1 MVIFV
6 TLSKSALY
14 RIGVLEFLSDVDQG
28 QLKKATS
35 FPFCPNNFLGAN
47 YKFNNANIMAPPFIL
62 SIIIFLF
69 LLAGIRIIF
78 EYKRA
83 LKFRFGKYVKTLQ
96 PGFRWI
102 IPLVETIQTV
112 DIRVITINIIS
123 QEVMTEDNV
132 PCSIDGV
139 VFFKI
144 NNPEKA
150 VLEVEEYRFAITQ
163 LAQAALRDVCGKVE
177 LDTILSKREEMGKNI
192 KAIVELETKEWGIE
206 IIDVKIKDIQLPENM
221 KRMMANQAEA
231 ERSRRARIILA
242 LAEEQAAGKLLE
254 AGKLIDQS
262 PSAIKLRLYQT
273 LSNIAAEKNSTILFP
288 FPEEVLPRNPVKKSK
303 NKK

>member
-1 MVIFV
+1 MSKFVILGIIV
-6 TLSKSALY
+6 
-14 RIGVLEFLSDVDQG
+14 GV
-28 QLKKATS
+28 
-35 FPFCPNNFLGAN
+35 
-47 YKFNNANIMAPPFIL
+47 
-62 SIIIFLF
+62 FLF
-69 LLAGIRIIF
+69 SGIRIIF

-83 LKFRFGKYVKTLQ
+83 IKFRFGKYVKTLQ
-96 PGFRWI
+96 PGLQWI
-102 IPLVETIQTV
+102 IPIIETIQIV
-112 DIRVITINIIS
+112 DIRVITFNIDS

-144 NNPEKA
+144 SDPEKA
-150 VLEVEEYRFAITQ
+150 VLEVEQYKFAITQ

-192 KAIVELETKEWGIE
+192 KDIVEQETKDWGIV
-206 IIDVKIKDIQLPENM
+206 ISDVKIKDIQLPENM
-221 KRMMANQAEA
+221 RRMMANQAEA

-273 LSNIAAEKNSTILFP
+273 LSNIASEKNSTILFP
-288 FPEEVLPRNPVKKSK
+288 FPEEMMPRKKEE
-303 NKK
+303 

>member
-1 MVIFV
+1 MYQSLFTV
-6 TLSKSALY
+6 
-14 RIGVLEFLSDVDQG
+14 
-28 QLKKATS
+28 
-35 FPFCPNNFLGAN
+35 
-47 YKFNNANIMAPPFIL
+47 
-62 SIIIFLF
+62 IIIGLF
-69 LLAGIRIIF
+69 LLSGIRIIF

-83 LKFRFGKYVKTLQ
+83 LKFRFGKYVRTLE

-102 IPLVETIQTV
+102 IPIIETIQIV
-112 DIRVITINIIS
+112 DIRVITFNIDS
-123 QEVMTEDNV
+123 QEVMTKDNV

-144 NNPEKA
+144 SDPEKA
-150 VLEVEEYRFAITQ
+150 VLEVEEYKFAITQ
-163 LAQAALRDVCGKVE
+163 LSQAALRDVCGKVE

-192 KAIVELETKEWGIE
+192 KSIVEQETKEWGII

-221 KRMMANQAEA
+221 RRMMANQAEA

-242 LAEEQAAGKLLE
+242 LAEEQAAGNLLA

-273 LSNIAAEKNSTILFP
+273 LANIASEKNSTILFP
-288 FPEEVLPRNPVKKSK
+288 FPEEALPRN
-303 NKK
+303 NK

>member
-1 MVIFV
+1 MDP
-6 TLSKSALY
+6 
-14 RIGVLEFLSDVDQG
+14 FLITGIIVG
-28 QLKKATS
+28 L
-35 FPFCPNNFLGAN
+35 
-47 YKFNNANIMAPPFIL
+47 IIL
-62 SIIIFLF
+62 S
-69 LLAGIRIIF
+69 GIRIVF

-83 LKFRFGKYVKTLQ
+83 LKFRFGKYSKTLK
-96 PGFRWI
+96 PGIRWI
-102 IPLVETIQTV
+102 IPLVDTVQFV
-112 DIRVITINIIS
+112 DIRVITINILS

-150 VLEVEEYRFAITQ
+150 VLEVEDYNFAITQ
-163 LAQAALRDVCGKVE
+163 LSQAALRDMCGKVE
-177 LDTILSKREEMGKNI
+177 LDTILSKREEIGRNI
-192 KAIVELETKEWGIE
+192 REIVVTETKEWGIT

-221 KRMMANQAEA
+221 RRMMANQAEA

-242 LAEEQAAGKLLE
+242 LAEEQAASKLLE

-273 LSNIAAEKNSTILFP
+273 LANIAAEKNSTILFP
-288 FPEEVLPRNPVKKSK
+288 FPEEALPRS
-303 NKK
+303 NK

>member
-1 MVIFV
+1 MNPLLISGIVF
-6 TLSKSALY
+6 
-14 RIGVLEFLSDVDQG
+14 G
-28 QLKKATS
+28 
-35 FPFCPNNFLGAN
+35 
-47 YKFNNANIMAPPFIL
+47 
-62 SIIIFLF
+62 LF
-69 LLAGIRIIF
+69 LLGGIRVIF

-83 LKFRFGKYVKTLQ
+83 LKFRFGKYIKTLQ

-102 IPLVETIQTV
+102 IPFIETIQVV
-112 DIRVITINIIS
+112 DIRVITFNIDS

-144 NNPEKA
+144 DDPVKA
-150 VLEVEEYRFAITQ
+150 VLEVEEYTFAITQ

-192 KAIVELETKEWGIE
+192 KAIVEQETKEWGIVV
-206 IIDVKIKDIQLPENM
+206 IDVKIKDIQLPENM
-221 KRMMANQAEA
+221 RRMMANQAEA

-254 AGKLIDQS
+254 AGKIIDQS

-273 LSNIAAEKNSTILFP
+273 LANIASDKNSTIVFP
-288 FPEEVLPRNPVKKSK
+288 FPEEMLPNNTSK
-303 NKK
+303 

>member
-1 MVIFV
+1 MNP
-6 TLSKSALY
+6 Y
-14 RIGVLEFLSDVDQG
+14 
-28 QLKKATS
+28 
-35 FPFCPNNFLGAN
+35 
-47 YKFNNANIMAPPFIL
+47 MIL
-62 SIIIFLF
+62 AIIFGIF
-69 LLAGIRIIF
+69 LLSGIRVVY

-83 LKFRFGKYVKTLQ
+83 LKFRFGKYIKTLK

-102 IPLVETIQTV
+102 IPIVETIQIV
-112 DIRVITINIIS
+112 DIRVITINIVS

-144 NNPEKA
+144 NDPEKA
-150 VLEVEEYRFAITQ
+150 VLEVEEYKFAISQ

-192 KAIVELETKEWGIE
+192 KSIVELETKEWGID
-206 IIDVKIKDIQLPENM
+206 INDVKIKDIQLPENM
-221 KRMMANQAEA
+221 RRMMANQAEA

-242 LAEEQAAGKLLE
+242 EAEEQAAGKLLD
-254 AGKLIDQS
+254 AGLMIDKS

-288 FPEEVLPRNPVKKSK
+288 FPEEVLPVRKKK
-303 NKK
+303 RK

>member
-1 MVIFV
+1 MN
-6 TLSKSALY
+6 LPL
-14 RIGVLEFLSDVDQG
+14 
-28 QLKKATS
+28 
-35 FPFCPNNFLGAN
+35 FLG
-47 YKFNNANIMAPPFIL
+47 IL
-62 SIIIFLF
+62 FGIV
-69 LLAGIRIIF
+69 LLAGIRIVF

-83 LKFRFGKYVKTLQ
+83 LKFRFGKYVKTLK

-102 IPLVETIQTV
+102 IPLVETIQIV
-112 DIRVITINIIS
+112 DIRVITINVVS

-144 NNPEKA
+144 NDPEKA
-150 VLEVEEYRFAITQ
+150 VLEVEEYDFAITQ
-163 LAQAALRDVCGKVE
+163 LSQAALRDVCGKVE

-192 KAIVELETKEWGIE
+192 KGIVETETGHWGIE

-242 LAEEQAAGKLLE
+242 EAEEQAAEKLLE
-254 AGKLIDQS
+254 AGLQIDKS

-288 FPEEVLPRNPVKKSK
+288 FPEEVLPRDSKK
-303 NKK
+303 

>member
-1 MVIFV
+1 MNF
-6 TLSKSALY
+6 
-14 RIGVLEFLSDVDQG
+14 FLVFSV
-28 QLKKATS
+28 
-35 FPFCPNNFLGAN
+35 C
-47 YKFNNANIMAPPFIL
+47 
-62 SIIIFLF
+62 IIFF
-69 LLAGIRIIF
+69 LLAGIRVIF

-83 LKFRFGKYVKTLQ
+83 LKFRFGKYIKILQ

-102 IPLVETIQTV
+102 IPIVETINIV
-112 DIRVITINIIS
+112 DIRVITINIDS

-139 VFFKI
+139 VFFQI
-144 NNPEKA
+144 NDPEKA

-192 KAIVELETKEWGIE
+192 KSIVEKETGVWGIV

-221 KRMMANQAEA
+221 RRMMANQAEA

-242 LAEEQAAGKLLE
+242 TAEEQAAESLLA
-254 AGKLIDQS
+254 AGKLIDKS

-273 LSNIAAEKNSTILFP
+273 LANIASEKNSTILFP
-288 FPEEVLPRNPVKKSK
+288 FPEEVLPRSRKK
-303 NKK
+303 KKT

>member
-1 MVIFV
+1 MNPPLIF
-6 TLSKSALY
+6 L
-14 RIGVLEFLSDVDQG
+14 VL
-28 QLKKATS
+28 
-35 FPFCPNNFLGAN
+35 
-47 YKFNNANIMAPPFIL
+47 
-62 SIIIFLF
+62 IIIFL
-69 LLAGIRIIF
+69 LSGIRIIF

-83 LKFRFGKYVKTLQ
+83 LKFRFGKYINTLQ

-102 IPLVETIQTV
+102 IPIIETIQVV

-144 NNPEKA
+144 ENPEKA
-150 VLEVEEYRFAITQ
+150 VLEVEEYNFAITQ
-163 LAQAALRDVCGKVE
+163 LSQAALRDVCGKVE

-192 KAIVELETKEWGIE
+192 KNIVENETKDWGID

-221 KRMMANQAEA
+221 KRMMAGQAEA

-242 LAEEQAAGKLLE
+242 QAEEQAAGKLLE
-254 AGKLIDQS
+254 AGLQIDKS

-288 FPEEVLPRNPVKKSK
+288 FPEEVLPRKSNDLKIKQGKKK
-303 NKK
+303 T

>member
-1 MVIFV
+1 MNP
-6 TLSKSALY
+6 LL
-14 RIGVLEFLSDVDQG
+14 
-28 QLKKATS
+28 
-35 FPFCPNNFLGAN
+35 
-47 YKFNNANIMAPPFIL
+47 
-62 SIIIFLF
+62 LF
-69 LLAGIRIIF
+69 LLLFLVFLFSGIRVIF

-83 LKFRFGKYVKTLQ
+83 LKFRFGKYIKTLQ

-102 IPLVETIQTV
+102 IPIIETIQKV
-112 DIRVITINIIS
+112 DIRVITINVVS

-144 NNPEKA
+144 ESPEKA
-150 VLEVEEYRFAITQ
+150 VLEVEEYNFAITQ
-163 LAQAALRDVCGKVE
+163 LSQAALRDVCGKVE

-192 KAIVELETKEWGIE
+192 KTIVEIATKAWGIE
-206 IIDVKIKDIQLPENM
+206 ILDVKIKDIQLPENM

-288 FPEEVLPRNPVKKSK
+288 FPEEVLPRNHSK
-303 NKK
+303 

>member
-1 MVIFV
+1 MNPVLFF
-6 TLSKSALY
+6 SALM
-14 RIGVLEFLSDVDQG
+14 LL
-28 QLKKATS
+28 
-35 FPFCPNNFLGAN
+35 
-47 YKFNNANIMAPPFIL
+47 
-62 SIIIFLF
+62 IFF
-69 LLAGIRIIF
+69 SGIRIVY

-83 LKFRFGKYVKTLQ
+83 LKFRFGKYVKTLN

-102 IPLVETIQTV
+102 IPVVETIQKV

-150 VLEVEEYRFAITQ
+150 VLEVEEYNFAITQ
-163 LAQAALRDVCGKVE
+163 LSQAALRDVCGKVE

-192 KAIVELETKEWGIE
+192 KSIVEQETAEWGID
-206 IIDVKIKDIQLPENM
+206 IMDVKIKDIQLPENM
-221 KRMMANQAEA
+221 RRMMANQAEA

-242 LAEEQAAGKLLE
+242 QAEEQAAGTLLA
-254 AGKLIDQS
+254 AGKMIDES

-288 FPEEVLPRNPVKKSK
+288 FPEEVLPRPFKKEK
-303 NKK
+303 E

>member
-1 MVIFV
+1 MACVWSYNLQNIV
-6 TLSKSALY
+6 AM
-14 RIGVLEFLSDVDQG
+14 
-28 QLKKATS
+28 
-35 FPFCPNNFLGAN
+35 NFMGIIIIVLGA
-47 YKFNNANIMAPPFIL
+47 
-62 SIIIFLF
+62 F

-83 LKFRFGKYVKTLQ
+83 LKFRFGKYIKILN

-102 IPLVETIQTV
+102 IPIIETIQIV

-144 NNPEKA
+144 DDPEKA
-150 VLEVEEYRFAITQ
+150 VLEVEEYGFAITQ
-163 LAQAALRDVCGKVE
+163 LSQAALRDVCGKVE

-192 KAIVELETKEWGIE
+192 KAIVEIETKGWGID

-221 KRMMANQAEA
+221 KRMMASQAEA
-231 ERSRRARIILA
+231 ERSRRSRVILA

-254 AGKLIDQS
+254 AGKLIDKS

-288 FPEEVLPRNPVKKSK
+288 FPEEVLPRDKSSQK
-303 NKK
+303 

>member
-1 MVIFV
+1 MDPLII
-6 TLSKSALY
+6 
-14 RIGVLEFLSDVDQG
+14 IGGLL
-28 QLKKATS
+28 L
-35 FPFCPNNFLGAN
+35 
-47 YKFNNANIMAPPFIL
+47 
-62 SIIIFLF
+62 IIFLS
-69 LLAGIRIIF
+69 GIRIVF

-83 LKFRFGKYVKTLQ
+83 LKFRFGKYVKLLR

-102 IPLVETIQTV
+102 IPIVETVQIV
-112 DIRVITINIIS
+112 DIRVITVNILS

-144 NNPEKA
+144 DNPEKA
-150 VLEVEEYRFAITQ
+150 ILEVEDYNFAISQ

-192 KAIVELETKEWGIE
+192 RDIVEIETKEWGIV

-221 KRMMANQAEA
+221 RRMMANQAEA

-254 AGKLIDQS
+254 AGKLIDKS

-273 LSNIAAEKNSTILFP
+273 LANIAAEKNSTILFP
-288 FPEEVLPRNPVKKSK
+288 FPEEALPRQKKE
-303 NKK
+303 

>member
-1 MVIFV
+1 M
-6 TLSKSALY
+6 S
-14 RIGVLEFLSDVDQG
+14 
-28 QLKKATS
+28 
-35 FPFCPNNFLGAN
+35 
-47 YKFNNANIMAPPFIL
+47 PPLIL
-62 SIIIFLF
+62 SILIVLF
-69 LLAGIRIIF
+69 FFSGIRIIF

-83 LKFRFGKYVKTLQ
+83 LKFRFGKYIKTLQ

-102 IPLVETIQTV
+102 IPVIETIQVV

-192 KAIVELETKEWGIE
+192 KTIVEIETKEWGIE

-221 KRMMANQAEA
+221 RRMMANQAEA

-288 FPEEVLPRNPVKKSK
+288 FPEEVLPRKNQKSTGE
-303 NKK
+303 

>member
-1 MVIFV
+1 MNPPILF
-6 TLSKSALY
+6 TL
-14 RIGVLEFLSDVDQG
+14 I
-28 QLKKATS
+28 
-35 FPFCPNNFLGAN
+35 LG
-47 YKFNNANIMAPPFIL
+47 
-62 SIIIFLF
+62 LF
-69 LLAGIRIIF
+69 LLAGVRIVF

-83 LKFRFGKYVKTLQ
+83 LKFRFGKYIKTLQ

-102 IPLVETIQTV
+102 IPFVETIQIV
-112 DIRVITINIIS
+112 DIRVITFNVVS

-144 NNPEKA
+144 IDPEKA
-150 VLEVEEYRFAITQ
+150 VLEVEEYKFAITQ
-163 LAQAALRDVCGKVE
+163 LSQAALRDVCGKVE

-192 KAIVELETKEWGIE
+192 KSIVELETKEWGIE

-242 LAEEQAAGKLLE
+242 LAEEQAARKLLE

-273 LSNIAAEKNSTILFP
+273 LSHIAAEKNSTILFP
-288 FPEEVLPRNPVKKSK
+288 FPEEVLPRKARKQSK
-303 NKK
+303 AEPKE

>member
-1 MVIFV
+1 M
-6 TLSKSALY
+6 Y
-14 RIGVLEFLSDVDQG
+14 
-28 QLKKATS
+28 
-35 FPFCPNNFLGAN
+35 
-47 YKFNNANIMAPPFIL
+47 PPLFITIL
-62 SIIIFLF
+62 VAIFL
-69 LLAGIRIIF
+69 LSGIRVIF

-83 LKFRFGKYVKTLQ
+83 LKFRFGKYIKILS

-102 IPLVETIQTV
+102 IPIVDTIQVV
-112 DIRVITINIIS
+112 DIRVITINIVS

-144 NNPEKA
+144 NDPEKA
-150 VLEVEEYRFAITQ
+150 VLEVEEFKFAITQ
-163 LAQAALRDVCGKVE
+163 LSQAALRDVCGKVE

-192 KAIVELETKEWGIE
+192 KAIVEQETEVWGIE

-221 KRMMANQAEA
+221 RRMMANQAEA

-273 LSNIAAEKNSTILFP
+273 LANIASEKNSTILFP
-288 FPEEVLPRNPVKKSK
+288 FPEEVLPRNKK
-303 NKK
+303 

>member
-1 MVIFV
+1 MNPTIV
-6 TLSKSALY
+6 LSILL
-14 RIGVLEFLSDVDQG
+14 GLFFLS
-28 QLKKATS
+28 
-35 FPFCPNNFLGAN
+35 
-47 YKFNNANIMAPPFIL
+47 
-62 SIIIFLF
+62 
-69 LLAGIRIIF
+69 GIRIIF

-83 LKFRFGKYVKTLQ
+83 LKFRFGKYVKTLK

-102 IPLVETIQTV
+102 IPIVETIQVV
-112 DIRVITINIIS
+112 DIRVITINIVS

-144 NNPEKA
+144 NDPERA
-150 VLEVEEYRFAITQ
+150 VLEVEQYKFAITQ
-163 LAQAALRDVCGKVE
+163 LSQAALRDVCGKVE

-192 KAIVELETKEWGIE
+192 KGIVEQETKEWGIE
-206 IIDVKIKDIQLPENM
+206 INDVKIKDIQLPENM
-221 KRMMANQAEA
+221 RRMMANQAEA

-288 FPEEVLPRNPVKKSK
+288 FPEEVLPVKKNSM
-303 NKK
+303 

>member
-1 MVIFV
+1 MNLSLFFAVI
-6 TLSKSALY
+6 
-14 RIGVLEFLSDVDQG
+14 IGL
-28 QLKKATS
+28 
-35 FPFCPNNFLGAN
+35 
-47 YKFNNANIMAPPFIL
+47 
-62 SIIIFLF
+62 FLF
-69 LLAGIRIIF
+69 GGIRIIF

-83 LKFRFGKYVKTLQ
+83 LKFRFGKYIKTLD

-102 IPLVETIQTV
+102 IPVIESIQIV
-112 DIRVITINIIS
+112 DIRVITFNIDS
-123 QEVMTEDNV
+123 QEVMTKDNV

-144 NNPEKA
+144 DDPEKA
-150 VLEVEEYRFAITQ
+150 VLEVEEYKFAITQ
-163 LAQAALRDVCGKVE
+163 LSQAALRDVCGKVE

-192 KAIVELETKEWGIE
+192 KSIVEQETKDWGIV
-206 IIDVKIKDIQLPENM
+206 IKDVKIKDIQLPENM
-221 KRMMANQAEA
+221 RRMMANQAEA

-273 LSNIAAEKNSTILFP
+273 LANIASEKNSTILFP
-288 FPEEVLPRNPVKKSK
+288 FPEEVLPRNKK
-303 NKK
+303 

>member
-1 MVIFV
+1 MNSPVLI
-6 TLSKSALY
+6 SAF
-14 RIGVLEFLSDVDQG
+14 IAVFFL
-28 QLKKATS
+28 T
-35 FPFCPNNFLGAN
+35 
-47 YKFNNANIMAPPFIL
+47 
-62 SIIIFLF
+62 
-69 LLAGIRIIF
+69 GIRIVF

-83 LKFRFGKYVKTLQ
+83 LKFRFGKYIKTLQ

-102 IPLVETIQTV
+102 IPLVETIQIV
-112 DIRVITINIIS
+112 DIRVITINILS

-139 VFFKI
+139 VFFRI

-150 VLEVEEYRFAITQ
+150 VLEVEEYKFAISQ
-163 LAQAALRDVCGKVE
+163 LSQAALRDVCGKVE
-177 LDTILSKREEMGKNI
+177 LDVILSKREEMGKNI
-192 KAIVELETKEWGIE
+192 KNIVELETKEWGIE

-288 FPEEVLPRNPVKKSK
+288 FPEEVLPTNTKRTKETED
-303 NKK
+303 

>member
-1 MVIFV
+1 MNPPLFI
-6 TLSKSALY
+6 TL
-14 RIGVLEFLSDVDQG
+14 IVL
-28 QLKKATS
+28 
-35 FPFCPNNFLGAN
+35 
-47 YKFNNANIMAPPFIL
+47 
-62 SIIIFLF
+62 LF
-69 LLAGIRIIF
+69 LIGGIRIVF

-83 LKFRFGKYVKTLQ
+83 LKFRFGKYIKTLN

-102 IPLVETIQTV
+102 IPFVETLQVV
-112 DIRVITINIIS
+112 DIRVITINIVS

-139 VFFKI
+139 VFFQI
-144 NNPEKA
+144 TDPEKA
-150 VLEVEEYRFAITQ
+150 VLEVEEYSFAITQ
-163 LAQAALRDVCGKVE
+163 LSQAALRDVCGKVE

-192 KAIVELETKEWGIE
+192 KTIVEAETGDWGIE

-221 KRMMANQAEA
+221 RRMMANQAEA

-242 LAEEQAAGKLLE
+242 QAEEQAADMLLQ
-254 AGKLIDQS
+254 AGKKIDQS

-288 FPEEVLPRNPVKKSK
+288 FPEEVLPRKGKE
-303 NKK
+303 

>member
-1 MVIFV
+1 MTQFGIF
-6 TLSKSALY
+6 A
-14 RIGVLEFLSDVDQG
+14 
-28 QLKKATS
+28 
-35 FPFCPNNFLGAN
+35 
-47 YKFNNANIMAPPFIL
+47 
-62 SIIIFLF
+62 IIIAVFLV
-69 LLAGIRIIF
+69 LGIRIVF

-83 LKFRFGKYVKTLQ
+83 IKFRFGKYIKTLQ

-102 IPLVETIQTV
+102 IPFIETIQIV
-112 DIRVITINIIS
+112 DIRVITFNIDS

-144 NNPEKA
+144 VNPEKA
-150 VLEVEEYRFAITQ
+150 VLEVEEYKFAITQ

-192 KAIVELETKEWGIE
+192 KDIVEKETQDWGIE
-206 IIDVKIKDIQLPENM
+206 ISDVKIKDIQLPENM
-221 KRMMANQAEA
+221 RRMMANQAEA
-231 ERSRRARIILA
+231 ERSRRAQIILA

-288 FPEEVLPRNPVKKSK
+288 FPEEVLSVKRKKSK
-303 NKK
+303 KGK